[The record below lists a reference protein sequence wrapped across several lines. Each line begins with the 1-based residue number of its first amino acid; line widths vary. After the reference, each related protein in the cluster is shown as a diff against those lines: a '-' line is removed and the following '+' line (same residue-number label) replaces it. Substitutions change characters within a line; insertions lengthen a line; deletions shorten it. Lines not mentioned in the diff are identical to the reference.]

1 MNKSDFFYNLPEEL
15 IAQTPLTQRD
25 SSKMLVYD
33 TLTNKQEDKNFFN
46 IIDYLKKGDVIVVN
60 NTKVIPAR
68 LIGRKK
74 TGAVCEVLLLKR
86 INYDTWEVIV
96 KPGKRLQEGAE
107 IFFGDELSC
116 VVEKRLDDGG
126 RIVKFKFNGIWE
138 EILDRLGEVPL
149 PPYIKEKLDNPERYQ
164 TVYGKIEGSA
174 AAPTAGLHFTPEI
187 IAKLKEKGV
196 IFTEVLLHVGLST
209 FRPVKADDISD
220 HKMHFEH
227 YEITKESADII
238 NLARDEKRRV
248 IAIGTTV
255 VRVLES
261 VADDTGRVKECTGD
275 TDIFIYPPYIS
286 KAVDCLLTNFHL
298 PESTL
303 IMLVSAFIGREK
315 TLELYE
321 YAVKNRYRFFS
332 FGDCMFLCNIKRKG

>member
-1 MNKSDFFYNLPEEL
+1 MNKSDFFYDLPEEL
-15 IAQTPLTQRD
+15 IAQTPIEPRD
-25 SSKMLVYD
+25 HSRMLAYNCAHGEIEHKHFYD
-33 TLTNKQEDKNFFN
+33 IT
-46 IIDYLKKGDVIVVN
+46 DYLKEGDVVVVN

-86 INYDTWEVIV
+86 LNSTDWEVIV

-107 IFFGDELSC
+107 IIFGEKLSC
-116 VVEKRLDDGG
+116 IVIERLSDGG
-126 RIVKFKFNGIWE
+126 RIVRFKFDGIWE
-138 EILDRLGEVPL
+138 EILDELGEVPL

-187 IAKLKEKGV
+187 IENLKNKGV
-196 IFTEVLLHVGLST
+196 IFTTVLLHVGLST
-209 FRPVKADDISD
+209 FRPVKAESIED

-227 YEITKESADII
+227 YEMTKESADII
-238 NLARDEKRRV
+238 NSAVKEGRRV
-248 IAIGTTV
+248 IAVGTTV

-261 VADDTGRVKECTGD
+261 VADENGYVRECAGE
-275 TDIFIYPPYIS
+275 TDIFIYPPYKP
-286 KAVDCLLTNFHL
+286 KAVCCLLTNFHL

-315 TLELYE
+315 ALELYKL
-321 YAVKNRYRFFS
+321 AVEEKYRFFS
-332 FGDCMFLCNIKRKG
+332 FGDCMFLQNIK

>member
-15 IAQTPLTQRD
+15 IAQTPIEPRD

-33 TLTNKQEDKNFFN
+33 AKSGDSEDKRFYD
-46 IIDYLKKGDVIVVN
+46 IGDYLKAGDVVVVN

-86 INYDTWEVIV
+86 IDYTSWEVIV

-107 IFFGDELSC
+107 IFFGEELSC
-116 VVEKRLDDGG
+116 VVEKRLNDGG
-126 RIVKFKFNGIWE
+126 RIVNFRFDGIWE

-187 IAKLKEKGV
+187 IERLKEKGV

-209 FRPVKADDISD
+209 FRPVKADDISE

-227 YEITKESADII
+227 YEVSKESAEII
-238 NLARDEKRRV
+238 NSAVKDRRRV

-261 VADDTGRVKECTGD
+261 VADDKGFVKACSGE
-275 TDIFIYPPYIS
+275 TDIFIFPPY
-286 KAVDCLLTNFHL
+286 KPKLVRCLLTNFHL

-303 IMLVSAFIGREK
+303 IMLVSAFIGREN
-315 TLELYE
+315 TLKLYE
-321 YAVKNRYRFFS
+321 YAVKERYRFFS
-332 FGDCMFLCNIKRKG
+332 FGDCMLLEDF